1 VLVLPLSFQ
10 KNVDSLSFVCSASI
24 GFYVCLVLKTASEAS
39 VTLNLDEHWMSNIE
53 IWRPSGLLQC
63 LPIFSM
69 SLSCQMQL
77 FEVYETFP
85 FQSLQKM
92 YEAVKAATSICT
104 VMYILIGFFGYIA
117 FYHHE
122 LSGNIL
128 VNFSP
133 SIASDAIKIGFVLSV
148 ACSLPLIVLPC
159 RNCLNSFLQKR
170 AHSEAAGYLPES
182 KYKPLTLFIVFTS
195 MFLGIM
201 IPSIEIVIGLIGSTI
216 GIVICV
222 MFPAAIFI
230 KITKRN
236 TTEKLIAQ
244 IMISLGFLIMILG
257 TYANLNAM
265 DTAKSGPHVEEKD
278 IIYQKYLET
287 EKPFK
292 ETFKIEKILESPKI
306 EKPPENISVDRG
318 KLEMIKNKLKESDAN
333 KLKMKNSNVVAPAP
347 IVETEKPVIIN
358 KDAIL
363 KEEREIAIE
372 RQSNEAEIKKLKETK
387 EILEKEVKEMKKE
400 LVKQNEET
408 QKLVLQ
414 KFEEIGKKVDDMA
427 ENLLEKKAISAEAE
441 KLEIQNEIQ
450 DTKESEKLQEQSKME
465 VQNKIEEPPK
475 EKVPENMQQI
485 DKDLAETIRNND
497 PIVNMLKNSYD
508 KNLKIT
514 NDDSKAKDQPISY
527 QVGDLIQKKINMTDI
542 LKSPDIAK
550 NVQEN
555 LVEKEIVPEKPLVA
569 EKKVEETKDSNE
581 EIHNEIRKKRDVGQQ
596 ICENKN
602 R

>member
-1 VLVLPLSFQ
+1 
-10 KNVDSLSFVCSASI
+10 
-24 GFYVCLVLKTASEAS
+24 
-39 VTLNLDEHWMSNIE
+39 
-53 IWRPSGLLQC
+53 
-63 LPIFSM
+63 
-69 SLSCQMQL
+69 
-77 FEVYETFP
+77 
-85 FQSLQKM
+85 
-92 YEAVKAATSICT
+92 
-104 VMYILIGFFGYIA
+104 
-117 FYHHE
+117 
-122 LSGNIL
+122 
-128 VNFSP
+128 
-133 SIASDAIKIGFVLSV
+133 
-148 ACSLPLIVLPC
+148 
-159 RNCLNSFLQKR
+159 
-170 AHSEAAGYLPES
+170 
-182 KYKPLTLFIVFTS
+182 

-222 MFPAAIFI
+222 MFPAATFI